1 MVKYSSAT
9 VEEKWA
15 AAVRQ
20 GELSAVPQDRP
31 LKENETLCYGGPAP
45 PCGQSGDGWPDRLVC
60 I

>member
-45 PCGQSGDGWPDRLVC
+45 PCGQS
-60 I
+60 